1 MKKAII
7 AIAAHKPY
15 RMPEDDIYLPLHVG
29 CEGKKEIGFTG
40 DNTGK
45 NISAKN
51 PYYCELTGLY
61 WLWKNTEAE
70 YKGLVHYRRH
80 FTCETSSQKK
90 KNAPFSCILTSDELE
105 SLIKKSDIILPKK
118 RKYYIETLYSHYA
131 HTHYAEHLDITR
143 EIISEN
149 YPDYLISFDRVMK
162 RRSAHMFNMFIM
174 KSDKADAYCSWL
186 FPILEELE
194 KRIDVTQYDSFQA
207 RLFGR
212 VSELLLDVWLDKNKY
227 PYTETAVLSTEK
239 IDWSRKIKSFLAAK
253 FGKKQYDSSF

>member
-40 DNTGK
+40 DNTGE

-80 FTCETSSQKK
+80 FTCETSVS
-90 KNAPFSCILTSDELE
+90 
-105 SLIKKSDIILPKK
+105 K
-118 RKYYIETLYSHYA
+118 RKKCSVFMY
-131 HTHYAEHLDITR
+131 
-143 EIISEN
+143 
-149 YPDYLISFDRVMK
+149 FD
-162 RRSAHMFNMFIM
+162 
-174 KSDKADAYCSWL
+174 
-186 FPILEELE
+186 
-194 KRIDVTQYDSFQA
+194 
-207 RLFGR
+207 FGR
-212 VSELLLDVWLDKNKY
+212 
-227 PYTETAVLSTEK
+227 A
-239 IDWSRKIKSFLAAK
+239 
-253 FGKKQYDSSF
+253 